1 MDKIPY
7 NKSIKYKELIKA
19 FNLEYKEGG
28 ARTTQLKKL
37 FREYNIKKCGTYYI
51 VEEEL
56 TQLEK
61 LLVKTKPK
69 FKDYI
74 VPLVYS
80 YMHNGIYDD
89 EIVKSKG
96 NILKDLA
103 MINDNFYAVREDP
116 YKYALMLDD
125 NLDGDDLLRYTEEV
139 YRMFCNALDSACMEI
154 ADRKLAHVEK
164 VKMMLQIF
172 PKSDGTEIKKAIP
185 LNNSQLKELTKIQ
198 NDYMVEHLD
207 KDGKPYVLWSKIPY
221 MELRF
226 ASQWVKDRLGY
237 ATFDGYK
244 FLVNESGIERYI
256 AQNFPEMK
264 QALSNLVEYKI
275 TNSKRK
281 HIRNLPKDTRKTLTR
296 ELHSNRNELE
306 LKPKKQKG
314 GKLNVQ

>member
-7 NKSIKYKELIKA
+7 NKQIKYKELIKS
-19 FNLEYKEGG
+19 FGLEYKEGG

-51 VEEEL
+51 IEEEL

-69 FKDYI
+69 FQDYI
-74 VPLVYS
+74 VPLIYS
-80 YMHNGIYDD
+80 YMHNGIYSDA
-89 EIVKSKG
+89 IIKPKG

-116 YKYALMLDD
+116 YKYALLLDD
-125 NLDGDDLLRYTEEV
+125 NLDGDNLLRYTEEV
-139 YRMFCNALDSACMEI
+139 YRMLCNALDSACYEI

-172 PKSDGTEIKKAIP
+172 PKLDGTEIKKAIP
-185 LNNSQLKELTKIQ
+185 LNDSQLKQLTKIQ
-198 NDYMVEHLD
+198 NDYMEEHLD
-207 KDGKPYVLWSKIPY
+207 KNGKPYALWSKIPY

-226 ASQWVKDRLGY
+226 ASKWVSDKLGY
-237 ATFDGYK
+237 STFDGYK
-244 FLVNESGIERYI
+244 FLVNETGIEKYI
-256 AQNFPEMK
+256 ARNFPEMK
-264 QALSNLVEYKI
+264 QALSTLVEHKI

-281 HIRNLPKDTRKTLTR
+281 HIGNLSKDTRIILTR
-296 ELHSNRNELE
+296 ELHSNNNQLD
-306 LKPKKQKG
+306 LKPKKTKEST
-314 GKLNVQ
+314 NVQ